1 MHEPPLI
8 LIADDHEANRDILEQ
23 RLKAQGYDLI
33 QAEDG
38 EQALRAVLQHQPD
51 LILLDV
57 MMPKLD
63 GFEVCR
69 RLRSDP
75 QYPYVPV
82 ILVTAKTDTKD
93 IVAGLNAGGD
103 EYLTKPV
110 DQAALV
116 ARVRSIL
123 RQKALYDQVQAQATE
138 LSTWNEKLARRIT
151 EQIAEI
157 ERVSRLKRFL
167 APQIAEL
174 IVSSGDEH
182 LLESH
187 RRNVTVTFCELRG
200 FTAFAERAAPEEVW
214 EVLGEYHTALGRLIH
229 KFQGTLERFI
239 GDGLMVLFND
249 PLPCPDPSLQA
260 VRLAVAMRDCVGQL
274 TVKWARAGHQL
285 RFGVGISNGY
295 ATIGR
300 VGFEGRSD
308 YTVIG
313 SVTNAAV
320 RLCGEAQNG
329 QILVDAKVQTAV
341 EGQVQLDA
349 VGDLVLKDF
358 QRPIAAYNVVALSS
372 GRLKTP

>member
-1 MHEPPLI
+1 MRDPPLI
-8 LIADDHEANRDILEQ
+8 LIADDHEANRDILGQ
-23 RLKAQGYDLI
+23 RLKAQGYDLVE
-33 QAEDG
+33 AEDG
-38 EQALRAVLQHQPD
+38 EQTLQAVLQHQPD

-57 MMPKLD
+57 TMPKLD

-82 ILVTAKTDTKD
+82 ILVTAKTETRD

-123 RQKALYDQVQAQATE
+123 RQKALYDQVQAQATQ
-138 LSTWNEKLARRIT
+138 LATWNEKL
-151 EQIAEI
+151 EQRVAEQLGEI

-174 IVSSGDEH
+174 ILSSGDEH

-187 RRNVTVTFCELRG
+187 RRNVTVMFCDLRG
-200 FTAFAERAAPEEVW
+200 FTAFAESAAPEEVW
-214 EVLGEYHTALGRLIH
+214 EVLGEYHAALGTLIH

-260 VRLAVAMRDCVGQL
+260 VRLALAMRDCVGHL
-274 TVKWARAGHQL
+274 AVKWARAGHEL
-285 RFGVGISNGY
+285 GFGVGISSGY

-300 VGFEGRSD
+300 IGFEGRSD

-313 SVTNAAV
+313 SVPDAAV

-329 QILVDAKVQTAV
+329 QILVDVKVRTAIDGHA
-341 EGQVQLDA
+341 ELDA

-358 QRPIAAYNVVALSS
+358 QRPVTAFNVRSLHTAE
-372 GRLKTP
+372 R

>member
-1 MHEPPLI
+1 MHDPPLI

-23 RLKAQGYDLI
+23 RLKAQGYDLV
-33 QAEDG
+33 QAADG
-38 EQALRAVLQHQPD
+38 EQTLQAVLEHQPD

-82 ILVTAKTDTKD
+82 ILVTAKTESRD

-123 RQKALYDQVQAQATE
+123 RQKALYDQVQAQAAE
-138 LSTWNEKLARRIT
+138 LASWNEQLEGRVA
-151 EQIAEI
+151 EQLAEI

-174 IVSSGDEH
+174 ILSSGDEH

-187 RRNVTVTFCELRG
+187 RRNVTVMFSELRG
-200 FTAFAERAAPEEVW
+200 FTAFAESAAPEEVW
-214 EVLGEYHTALGRLIH
+214 EILGEYHAALGALIH

-260 VRLAVAMRDCVGQL
+260 VRLAVAMRDCVTQL
-274 TVKWARAGHQL
+274 AAKWARAGHQL
-285 RFGVGISNGY
+285 GFGVGISNGY

-300 VGFEGRSD
+300 IGFEGRSD

-313 SVTNAAV
+313 SVADAAV

-329 QILVDAKVQTAV
+329 QILVDAKVRTAID
-341 EGQVQLDA
+341 GQAELDA

-358 QRPIAAYNVVALSS
+358 QRPLAVFNVRALHAVE
-372 GRLKTP
+372 R

>member
-1 MHEPPLI
+1 VHDPPLI

-23 RLKAQGYDLI
+23 RLKAQGYDLV

-38 EQALRAVLQHQPD
+38 EQTLQAVLQHQPD

-75 QYPYVPV
+75 QYPYVPI
-82 ILVTAKTDTKD
+82 ILVTAKSETKD

-138 LSTWNEKLARRIT
+138 LSSWNEKLELRVA
-151 EQIAEI
+151 EQLGEI

-174 IVSSGDEH
+174 ILSSGDEH

-187 RRNVTVTFCELRG
+187 RRNVTVVFCDLRG
-200 FTAFAERAAPEEVW
+200 FTAFAENAAPEEVW
-214 EVLGEYHTALGRLIH
+214 EILGEYHSGLGALIH
-229 KFQGTLERFI
+229 RFEGTLERFI

-260 VRLAVAMRDCVGQL
+260 VRLALAMRDCVSTL
-274 TVKWARAGHQL
+274 AVKWRTFGHEL
-285 RFGVGISNGY
+285 GFGVGISNGY

-300 VGFEGRSD
+300 IGFEGRSD

-313 SVTNAAV
+313 SVANGAS

-329 QILVDAKVQTAV
+329 QILVDVKVRTAI
-341 EGQVQLDA
+341 EGLAEFDDI
-349 VGDLVLKDF
+349 GELVLKGF
-358 QRPIAAYNVVALSS
+358 HRPVSAYNVRALLAAE
-372 GRLKTP
+372 R